1 MITQCHISS
10 SAFIY
15 CEVSNHFNR
24 HPLFT
29 KRAPMDL
36 LRNFLWLW
44 VIIVTIF
51 AWIVISLI
59 FIFINKCISRAGKHR
74 ITQFPRTS
82 SDFTAKSNPYQER
95 TFEAETPPLPPRHQF
110 LTAEAQSYENLAE
123 EYVQNFS
130 DYKQS
135 IPNYVQDVPDYEQSI
150 PDYVQDVPDY
160 EQSIPDYVQDVPD
173 YEQSI
178 PDYVQDVPDYEQDKQ
193 SDYVMVEDEDEP
205 LPLPPRYQDADPV
218 ADNSF
223 EEEDYD
229 DIGGEDENEG
239 DEDYDDVG

>member
-59 FIFINKCISRAGKHR
+59 FIFINKCISR
-74 ITQFPRTS
+74 
-82 SDFTAKSNPYQER
+82 
-95 TFEAETPPLPPRHQF
+95 
-110 LTAEAQSYENLAE
+110 AEAQSYENLAE